1 MYTVYPSY
9 MHKVIVSLGPPVQID
24 LLEAVMLSA
33 RLAAYLSL
41 EVSCL
46 NH

>member
-24 LLEAVMLSA
+24 LLEAVML
-33 RLAAYLSL
+33 AAYLSL